1 MSYLLF
7 FQCLVS
13 TVLTSLVG
21 TVVCK
26 GTTIYKL
33 KYQTIMKRNL
43 LFVLVALMAM
53 TLSAQENRGR
63 SRQREYNPEQ
73 VALMQT
79 QQLSNVVGLDSLQF
93 QLVYIMN
100 YSDAVAMQD
109 SMKVRRARMEEARKS
124 GKKIER
130 QRPTEEQMQA
140 RREVMKQRKAVKDAQ
155 MKEILNP
162 EQYEKYLKYSEEQE
176 KRRRSWGENRD
187 QRRERGER
195 RGERK

>member
-1 MSYLLF
+1 
-7 FQCLVS
+7 
-13 TVLTSLVG
+13 
-21 TVVCK
+21 
-26 GTTIYKL
+26 
-33 KYQTIMKRNL
+33 MKRNL

-63 SRQREYNPEQ
+63 GRQREYNPEQ

-130 QRPTEEQMQA
+130 QRPAEEQMQA
-140 RREVMKQRKAVKDAQ
+140 RLEVMKQRKAVKDAQ
-155 MKEILNP
+155 MKEILKP

-176 KRRRSWGENRD
+176 KRRRSRGENRD